1 MAGGGE
7 EEITNKVIG
16 VGVRRG
22 AVGGGV
28 GGWPGGGKEEITNKV
43 IGVGV
48 RRGAVGGGVGVWA
61 GGGRGNN

>member
-1 MAGGGE
+1 MAAGGGGK

-28 GGWPGGGKEEITNKV
+28 GGWPGGGKRK
-43 IGVGV
+43 
-48 RRGAVGGGVGVWA
+48 
-61 GGGRGNN
+61 